1 MRTDGESIS
10 IQIVRKKAQDFAQ
23 SGQVD
28 LKGEHTIFAQVM
40 KKLEAAR
47 YLGLRI
53 NNSDKK
59 AWFVKY
65 IGEGGIDD
73 GGLFRDCLTEMCNEL
88 RHQVQ
93 TDPKVLCLLPLLVP
107 TKNNQ

>member
-1 MRTDGESIS
+1 MNKMLKQYLGTLRTDGESIA
-10 IQIVRKKAQDFAQ
+10 IHIVRKKAQDFAQ
-23 SGQVD
+23 TGQVD

-40 KKLEAAR
+40 KRLEAAR

-65 IGEGGIDD
+65 I
-73 GGLFRDCLTEMCNEL
+73 NE
-88 RHQVQ
+88 
-93 TDPKVLCLLPLLVP
+93 
-107 TKNNQ
+107 